1 MYNGVHLF
9 PKWQAF
15 LDILTESPYNK
26 SSESSGMKEVEETAV
41 RQIVEEHLAGMSE
54 FEFHAHFGVSK
65 ETFEQ
70 MLCALNEAYR
80 REHKRKPRF
89 TKLTMTDKL
98 ILTLRYRQEYRS
110 MQSFAGEY
118 DVSLDTVADNVHWVE
133 RTLLNADLLDSTV
146 TCVYKT
152 EV

>member
-1 MYNGVHLF
+1 MV
-9 PKWQAF
+9 
-15 LDILTESPYNK
+15 
-26 SSESSGMKEVEETAV
+26 V
-41 RQIVEEHLAGMSE
+41 RQITEERLAEMSE
-54 FEFHAHFGVSK
+54 FDFNAYFGVSK
-65 ETFEQ
+65 EIFARMQQSLAET
-70 MLCALNEAYR
+70 YR

-110 MQSFAGEY
+110 MQSFAQEY

-133 RTLLNADLLDSTV
+133 RSLLNADLLDSAV

-152 EV
+152 QV

>member
-1 MYNGVHLF
+1 M
-9 PKWQAF
+9 
-15 LDILTESPYNK
+15 
-26 SSESSGMKEVEETAV
+26 EETTV
-41 RQIVEEHLAGMSE
+41 RQIAEEHLAEMSE
-54 FEFHAHFGVSK
+54 FDFNAYFGVSK
-65 ETFEQ
+65 EIFARMQ
-70 MLCALNEAYR
+70 QALEETYQ

-110 MQSFAGEY
+110 MQSFAKEY

-133 RTLLNADLLDSTV
+133 RSLLNADLLDSAV

-152 EV
+152 EG

>member
-1 MYNGVHLF
+1 M
-9 PKWQAF
+9 
-15 LDILTESPYNK
+15 
-26 SSESSGMKEVEETAV
+26 

-65 ETFEQ
+65 ETFAQ
-70 MLCALNEAYR
+70 MQQVLEETYR

-89 TKLTMTDKL
+89 TKLPIIDKL

-110 MQSFAGEY
+110 MQSFANEY

-133 RTLLNADLLDSTV
+133 RALLNADLLDSAV

-152 EV
+152 EN

>member
-1 MYNGVHLF
+1 MAFV
-9 PKWQAF
+9 PKRQVF
-15 LDILTESPYNK
+15 IDIIAESLYNK
-26 SSESSGMKEVEETAV
+26 NIKSPGMKEVEETVV
-41 RQIVEEHLAGMSE
+41 RQIVEEHLAEMSE

-65 ETFEQ
+65 EIFAK
-70 MLCALNEAYR
+70 MLCALNEAYQ

-133 RTLLNADLLDSTV
+133 RTLLNADLLDSAV